1 MGDWWMSNQTM
12 NRALE
17 FAGYDVRHIWGA
29 GTHNGSQA
37 ACRVSRRDALALEGL
52 AGGYP
57 GWYAWQSGNQSDSA
71 AGRRLAGLRLKA
83 ARSLLGCQILTGQIQ
98 CGSASSARRLRL
110 EPTAGF
116 IKLARGVG

>member
-37 ACRVSRRDALALEGL
+37 AAVFPDAMRWLWRDWPVAIQAQP
-52 AGGYP
+52 P
-57 GWYAWQSGNQSDSA
+57 GNPV
-71 AGRRLAGLRLKA
+71 LKA
-83 ARSLLGCQILTGQIQ
+83 TRMGVQIF
-98 CGSASSARRLRL
+98 R
-110 EPTAGF
+110 P
-116 IKLARGVG
+116 